1 MVTEKASLSET
12 DRLRRA
18 RDHIYTPLKHPL
30 ALSSVRRNAPL
41 GGAAKPKTFDKGTSV
56 LISSCALWSTTYDP
70 SKIV

>member
-18 RDHIYTPLKHPL
+18 RDHAPLKHPL